1 MRALFLRPNKLL
13 RFSFRQSTITKKDEH
28 YGFVL
33 LVCFIVLFV
42 GIFYLSAGELSP
54 IFFFWYLCIQHR
66 HEFADQFA
74 LFLPDFFFNILVLFT
89 FGIIHYVKDNVSS
102 LPLVLCQNTIFLFA
116 HGFYTYHVLRNA
128 FEHVVALANI
138 NKLIVDAYTVNSRM
152 LVFFIKRS
160 FLF

>member
-1 MRALFLRPNKLL
+1 
-13 RFSFRQSTITKKDEH
+13 
-28 YGFVL
+28 
-33 LVCFIVLFV
+33 
-42 GIFYLSAGELSP
+42 
-54 IFFFWYLCIQHR
+54 
-66 HEFADQFA
+66 
-74 LFLPDFFFNILVLFT
+74 
-89 FGIIHYVKDNVSS
+89 

-128 FEHVVALANI
+128 FEHVMALANI